1 MDYNYNVLKQQQYQ
15 TDVSG
20 FGNNLRIKYPK
31 VWEKVK
37 KNWDQTFSEVP
48 ITYKVNINI
57 KDYGTGD

>member
-31 VWEKVK
+31 VWERVK
-37 KNWDQTFSEVP
+37 KNGNQTFGY
-48 ITYKVNINI
+48 TR
-57 KDYGTGD
+57 

>member
-1 MDYNYNVLKQQQYQ
+1 MDNVLKKIQQQYQ

-20 FGNNLRIKYPK
+20 FGNSLRIEYPK

-48 ITYKVNINI
+48 ITYEVKINI
-57 KDYGTGD
+57 KDYGTSGD